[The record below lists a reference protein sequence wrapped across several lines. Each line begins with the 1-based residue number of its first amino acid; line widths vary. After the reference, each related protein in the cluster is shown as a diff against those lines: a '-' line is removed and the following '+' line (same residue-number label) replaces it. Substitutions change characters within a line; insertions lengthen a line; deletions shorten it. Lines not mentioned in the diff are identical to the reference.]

1 MKLASFFFVS
11 MALHAA
17 ALAYP
22 ALFLELRAV
31 SPVMVTIIDADGEGD
46 GVGTKG
52 EGAAPERKPA
62 RAARTDAPIKRQQP
76 PVTEPEQVAE
86 PPKAI
91 SSPVIASEV
100 SHATAILADSTEHSG
115 PVESYSLSNG
125 VGSSGIGGADAGGMG
140 ETVGSGSGRGGS
152 GKGSGDR
159 YGNGN
164 SASTF
169 VQPRYDYCPNPD
181 HPQRATR
188 EAREGKV
195 VLRVLVDQEGKPK
208 SVEVYRSS
216 GFAILD
222 QAAVDNVKRRCRFHP
237 ARDGEKRVEHWTRVP
252 VEFGVRSLR
261 N

>member
-1 MKLASFFFVS
+1 MKSASFFFVS

-22 ALFLELRAV
+22 ALFLELKAV
-31 SPVMVTIIDADGEGD
+31 NPVTVTILDADGDGGD
-46 GVGTKG
+46 GSKG
-52 EGAAPERKPA
+52 EGTARKREPAP
-62 RAARTDAPIKRQQP
+62 AARKSPPMTRQQP
-76 PVTEPEQVAE
+76 PVAEPEQVAE
-86 PPKAI
+86 PPKAR
-91 SSPVIASEV
+91 SAPVIASEV
-100 SHATAILADSTEHSG
+100 GGATAVAADSTEYSG
-115 PVESYSLSNG
+115 PVESYSLLSG
-125 VGSSGIGGADAGGMG
+125 VVSSGIGGADAGGSG
-140 ETVGSGSGRGGS
+140 ETVGGGSGRGRQ
-152 GKGSGDR
+152 GSGDR

-181 HPQRATR
+181 HPQRAGR

-195 VLRVLVDQEGKPK
+195 VLRVLVDPEGRPK
-208 SVEVYRSS
+208 FVEVYRSS

-222 QAAVDNVKRRCRFHP
+222 QAAVENVKRRCRFHP

-252 VEFGVRSLR
+252 VEFGVRSSR

>member
-1 MKLASFFFVS
+1 MKLASFLLVS

-17 ALAYP
+17 ALASQ

-31 SPVMVTIIDADGEGD
+31 SPVMVTIIDAHGKGAGGAGSEEGPLE
-46 GVGTKG
+46 K
-52 EGAAPERKPA
+52 KPA
-62 RAARTDAPIKRQQP
+62 VSARKSAPIKRRP
-76 PVTEPEQVAE
+76 LSVAGPEQVAE
-86 PPKAI
+86 PSKAI
-91 SSPVIASEV
+91 SAPVVASEI
-100 SHATAILADSTEHSG
+100 SSATAILADSTEHSG
-115 PVESYSLSNG
+115 PVESYLLSNG
-125 VGSSGIGGADAGGMG
+125 VSSSGIGGADAGGMG
-140 ETVGSGSGRGGS
+140 ETVGSGSGRGGL

-181 HPQRATR
+181 HPQSATR

-195 VLRVLVDQEGKPK
+195 VLRVLVDPEGKPK

-237 ARDGEKRVEHWTRVP
+237 ARDGEKRVEQWTRVP
-252 VEFGVRSLR
+252 VEFAVRSLR

>member
-1 MKLASFFFVS
+1 MKSASFFFVS

-22 ALFLELRAV
+22 AFFLELRAV
-31 SPVMVTIIDADGEGD
+31 SPVMVTILHADGDGAGD
-46 GVGTKG
+46 GSRG
-52 EGAAPERKPA
+52 ERAALERKPA
-62 RAARTDAPIKRQQP
+62 LAARKSPPVKRQRP
-76 PVTEPEQVAE
+76 PVAGPELVVE

-91 SSPVIASEV
+91 STPVIASEV
-100 SHATAILADSTEHSG
+100 GRATAISASSTAQSG
-115 PVESYSLSNG
+115 SVESYSLSG
-125 VGSSGIGGADAGGMG
+125 DIGSSGGGMG
-140 ETVGSGSGRGGS
+140 DSRGRGSGRSGSGTDT
-152 GKGSGDR
+152 GD
-159 YGNGN
+159 GHGGN

-181 HPQRATR
+181 HPQRANR

-195 VLRVLVDQEGKPK
+195 VLRVLVDQEGRPK

-252 VEFGVRSLR
+252 VEFGVHILK